1 MTLKVT
7 QEIWA
12 RNLQKESVSGPRN
25 RQKTSVSGARNS
37 KKRICLFSGAR
48 NRQKGAIYGAKNHQ
62 KGLENLYG
70 SKFNFIFGNTVQIRN

>member
-48 NRQKGAIYGAKNHQ
+48 NRE
-62 KGLENLYG
+62 KGLEMYFCVYKIQNSIL
-70 SKFNFIFGNTVQIRN
+70 FREAEREVQV